1 MENPRTESARAHD
14 DSELIEGM
22 ENAPS
27 GQTSSGGTL
36 QRDVATQA
44 ELNAVGDPDGH
55 QRVTKDNALNN
66 GEARPRSRA
75 PDA

>member
-1 MENPRTESARAHD
+1 MTKHPNVLEMRGLRVEAV
-14 DSELIEGM
+14 
-22 ENAPS
+22 
-27 GQTSSGGTL
+27 GGTL

>member
-14 DSELIEGM
+14 DSDLIEGM
-22 ENAPS
+22 EDAPS
-27 GQTSSGGTL
+27 FSTSSGGTL

-44 ELNAVGDPDGH
+44 ELDAIGDPDGH
-55 QRVTKDNALNN
+55 HRVTKDNAVNN
-66 GEARPRSRA
+66 AEARPRTRA